1 MVDVTIAILAGGS
14 SKRFG
19 SEKALAMFKKRPLI
33 THMIDIAHQLSHNAL
48 VVVSD
53 EQKMNEIIPYAKG
66 AQVVAD
72 PEGGMRCALNG
83 AVTAFEH
90 AETEYTLLL
99 PTDAP
104 LAKPSLLRVLIE
116 MSPRHGAVVP
126 SWPSGYIEPLHSV
139 YMTEH
144 AYYHGL
150 QVIEAGKYRMSDLLA
165 QLQAVLYVSTEA
177 LRQFDAKLDTFKNFN
192 TLNDLRIAERRG
204 KKD

>member
-1 MVDVTIAILAGGS
+1 MVDVTIAILAGGG

-19 SEKALAMFKKRPLI
+19 SEKALAMFREHPLI
-33 THMIDIAHQLSHNAL
+33 THMIDIAHQLSRNVL

-53 EQKMNEIIPYAKG
+53 EQKMNEIIPYAEG

-72 PEGGMRCALNG
+72 PEGCVRCALNG

-150 QVIEAGKYRMSDLLA
+150 KVIEAGKYRMSDMLA
-165 QLQAVLYVSTEA
+165 QLQQVLYVSTVT
-177 LRQFDAKLDTFKNFN
+177 LKQFDAKLDTFKNFN
-192 TLNDLRIAERRG
+192 TLNDLRIAERKG